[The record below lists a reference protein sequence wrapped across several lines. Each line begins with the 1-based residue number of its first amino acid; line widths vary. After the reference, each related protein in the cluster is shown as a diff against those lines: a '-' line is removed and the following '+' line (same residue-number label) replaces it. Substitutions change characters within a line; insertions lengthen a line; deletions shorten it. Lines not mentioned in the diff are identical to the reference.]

1 MTWLLPPPAHGP
13 LDQGGRSQ
21 RLRRHGA
28 RHDPASESQSEPAA
42 SSSADRWQEKFLP
55 NFHQSFARTAWHP
68 AYLLDVAVACAGQP
82 RTPAY
87 APRWSGA
94 SCHWP
99 SRGGAWT
106 IIESRSQLERQD
118 DQSDTEHERKGAKPP
133 SEDDRAGQG
142 CEYHQDAEGRRR
154 RAAQHEPPAAIV
166 GANRRGEHQTARD
179 DRPGGDEQH
188 EGEDSEPGPE
198 KSKNRRN
205 AVTMLAAP

>member
-1 MTWLLPPPAHGP
+1 MVPLTKVVAASDCADTALGTTPLRRANPSQQRPARRIAGRKSFFQTFINPLLGRRGIQHICWMLPSLAPGNHGLPPMP
-13 LDQGGRSQ
+13 LDGAGHHATGRAAVAPGRSLN
-21 RLRRHGA
+21 RDRNLNA
-28 RHDPASESQSEPAA
+28 RMIRAT
-42 SSSADRWQEKFLP
+42 P
-55 NFHQSFARTAWHP
+55 N
-68 AYLLDVAVACAGQP
+68 
-82 RTPAY
+82 
-87 APRWSGA
+87 
-94 SCHWP
+94 
-99 SRGGAWT
+99 
-106 IIESRSQLERQD
+106 
-118 DQSDTEHERKGAKPP
+118 ERKGAKPP